1 MKRKGFTLIEL
12 LATIVVVAVISLIA
26 VPVVTGIIERSR
38 KVSFLRSAENIREIS
53 KNYYIQNSAKFSN
66 KNEINFDCDDK
77 ECISKELENKSS
89 NLGAEGSMG
98 EGYVKIYK
106 KGEIEFLLSNGKY
119 CAEKN
124 PNKEEVK
131 IYNNGTCEG
140 IVIDNDKIKIN
151 SIKTISTTNSIIVYG
166 DVTAGKSGVSQY
178 QFYIDDELKATV
190 SSIETNYSYKFEGVK
205 GKNHKIK
212 VRVYNGTYN
221 SPNYDESIG
230 MAEKEIDASLLDFGN
245 ITITSSSTDW
255 ATSKTYTISGT
266 TTGASLQY
274 KVVSGT
280 TVKQDWTNY
289 SNAITVDWASN
300 MSTPTYIYARF
311 NDGYNTSA
319 NTIHMETKID
329 TTVPSAPTVIKGVYT
344 DWTVIDDLTKYHNK
358 TVYFPQ
364 VGKNGEKL
372 VSGAIDN
379 ESGIARYEIS
389 SDNKT
394 WYDLS
399 KYNATG
405 VYSTTTSTTR
415 YYRAVNNVGLSSE
428 ATKVDIKIDT
438 TNPTVSYSLAGG
450 TYNAYKTVRVTP
462 SDTNYSYMKVRVYNN
477 VAKTYTNYITAKS
490 NNNITAKY
498 FDVALDS
505 AGPWT
510 IYTQVYDKAGNMQNQ
525 NPNNGTWY
533 YQTYTIDTTAP
544 TVTLTKGTVT
554 TKSITVV
561 ANAKDDETGIKGY
574 QFSIDN
580 GSTWKPLQTNNTYT
594 FDNLKTGTYNIK
606 VKVYNKAN
614 LNATSSTLSV
624 STLAFDKPT
633 FTVSPSGWVSS
644 KKVTITYPQA
654 ATIKQYS
661 LDGGKTYTSYNGALT
676 FTSSQSIVA
685 KASDGTNTT
694 TNTEN
699 VLIDTITP
707 VATITVFNGGGVQVS
722 NGGKIGLNST
732 STIRFSCSTGVS
744 GVASYQYS
752 SNHIVGIYNRPL
764 ESKTIN
770 STSTTYDYKITPK
783 NLKNSYGEAVKS
795 GTIHH
800 VLTCTNG
807 ASKLSN
813 TATFDT
819 VLVDDSISLTLKLTD
834 KTVSSITTT
843 ATASSSV
850 GIAKYEFKIDSGSW
864 INNGTS
870 NVYTFNGLAE
880 NSTHTIYTRV
890 TNNTGVG
897 AEANISATTG
907 SNITCSTEGTCT
919 CSNGSLTGSIGRVCR
934 DLNGNIVSS
943 ETVHT
948 CSGSCGSGGGG
959 SKTCAK
965 WNTTCEKNC
974 ISSCHSQEAS
984 CIESGKWSASYCSS
998 AGSSCYSG
1006 CHNGCCD
1013 KWE

>member
-178 QFYIDDELKATV
+178 QFYIDEELKATV

-230 MAEKEIDASLLDFGN
+230 MDEKEIDASLSDFGT
-245 ITITSSSTDW
+245 ITIKPSTTEW
-255 ATSKTYTISGT
+255 ASSKTYTISGT
-266 TTGASLQY
+266 TDGAILQY

-289 SNAITVDWASN
+289 SNAITVDWISTKE
-300 MSTPTYIYARF
+300 TPTHIYARF
-311 NDGYNTSA
+311 YDGYNTSNGA
-319 NTIHMETKID
+319 NLDETKID

-364 VGKNGEKL
+364 VGKNGEEL

-399 KYNATG
+399 KYDSSG
-405 VYSTTTSTTR
+405 VYNTSISATR
-415 YYRAVNNVGLSSE
+415 YYRSINNAGLASE

-438 TNPTVSYSLAGG
+438 TNPTVSYSIAGG
-450 TYNAYKTVRVTP
+450 TYNESKTIT
-462 SDTNYSYMKVRVYNN
+462 
-477 VAKTYTNYITAKS
+477 ITAKDDNFKNLS
-490 NNNITAKY
+490 VHVWQGNVEDYQYFSANQSINESTNNTFNVT
-498 FDVALDS
+498 L
-505 AGPWT
+505 GEGTWT
-510 IYTQVYDKAGNMQNQ
+510 IYAYATDMAENTQKNFPQSQYG
-525 NPNNGTWY
+525 WY

-580 GSTWKPLQTNNTYT
+580 GSTWKPVQTNNTYT

-661 LDGGKTYTSYNGALT
+661 LDGGKTYISYNGALT

-699 VLIDTITP
+699 VLIDTTTP
-707 VATITVFNGGGVQVS
+707 VATITVFDGSGAQVS

-783 NLKNSYGEAVKS
+783 NLKNSYGEAVKI

-807 ASKLSN
+807 AGKLSN

-819 VLVDDSISLTLKLTD
+819 VLLNDSISLTLKLTD

-907 SNITCSTEGTCT
+907 SNVTCEQVGGCT

-943 ETVHT
+943 ETVYT
-948 CSGSCGSGGGG
+948 CGGSCGSGGSGSSGG
-959 SKTCAK
+959 GYP
-965 WNTTCEKNC
+965 TT
-974 ISSCHSQEAS
+974 SSCGSH
-984 CIESGKWSASYCSS
+984 IECGTRSDGTPKYGDCELTCTSATNCTSKLVNCS
-998 AGSSCYSG
+998 
-1006 CHNGCCD
+1006 
-1013 KWE
+1013 

>member
-1 MKRKGFTLIEL
+1 MVIVVSKKGFSLVEL
-12 LATIVVVAVISLIA
+12 LATIVVIAIISLIA

-38 KVSFLRSAENIREIS
+38 KASFLRSAENVNKIS
-53 KNYYIQNSAKFSN
+53 KNYYIENSEKFSN
-66 KNEINFDCDDK
+66 KDEINFNCNNKECTSEDLDDK
-77 ECISKELENKSS
+77 NY

-98 EGYVKIYK
+98 EGYVKIYDN
-106 KGEIEFLLSNGKY
+106 GNVEFLLSNGKY
-119 CAEKN
+119 CVEKN

-329 TTVPSAPTVIKGVYT
+329 TTTPSAPTVIKGVYT

-399 KYNATG
+399 KYDSSG
-405 VYSTTTSTTR
+405 VYNTSISATR
-415 YYRAVNNVGLSSE
+415 YYRAINNVGLASE

-450 TYNAYKTVRVTP
+450 TYNAYQTVRVTVTDDNFQ
-462 SDTNYSYMKVRVYNN
+462 SMSVLVFKNKALVYEGKVDSKSIDNTTNN
-477 VAKTYTNYITAKS
+477 T
-490 NNNITAKY
+490 

-505 AGPWT
+505 NGVWT
-510 IYTQVYDKAGNMQNQ
+510 IYTRATDLAFNEIINT
-525 NPNNGTWY
+525 PNNGEWY

-580 GSTWKPLQTNNTYT
+580 GSTWKPVQTNNTYT

-606 VKVYNKAN
+606 VKVYNNAN

-661 LDGGKTYTSYNGALT
+661 LDGGKTYISYNGALT

-732 STIRFSCSTGVS
+732 STIRFSCS
-744 GVASYQYS
+744 A
-752 SNHIVGIYNRPL
+752 GI
-764 ESKTIN
+764 
-770 STSTTYDYKITPK
+770 
-783 NLKNSYGEAVKS
+783 S

-807 ASKLSN
+807 AGKLSS
-813 TATFDT
+813 TVTFDT
-819 VLVDDSISLTLKLTD
+819 FLVDDSISLTLKQTN
-834 KTVSSITTT
+834 KTVSSITAT
-843 ATASSSV
+843 ATASSSA

-870 NVYTFNGLAE
+870 NVYTFNGLLE
-880 NSTHTIYTRV
+880 NSPHTIYTRV
-890 TNNTGVG
+890 TNNNGVG
-897 AEANISATTG
+897 AEKSITASTAASSSSGSSSGGSSSGGSSSGGSSGDSRPGCGTSATGPTDYPRCASSCEASATICRGNADNTYMSCIKKCNNDSCITG
-907 SNITCSTEGTCT
+907 CSKSKE
-919 CSNGSLTGSIGRVCR
+919 GSLTG
-934 DLNGNIVSS
+934 
-943 ETVHT
+943 
-948 CSGSCGSGGGG
+948 CS
-959 SKTCAK
+959 KAL
-965 WNTTCEKNC
+965 
-974 ISSCHSQEAS
+974 
-984 CIESGKWSASYCSS
+984 
-998 AGSSCYSG
+998 SG
-1006 CHNGCCD
+1006 CYKGCC
-1013 KWE
+1013 

>member
-12 LATIVVVAVISLIA
+12 LATIVVIAVISLIA

-38 KVSFLRSAENIREIS
+38 KASFLRSAENVNKIS
-53 KNYYIQNSAKFSN
+53 KNYYIENSEKFSN
-66 KNEINFDCDDK
+66 KDEINFDCDNK
-77 ECISKELENKSS
+77 ECTSEDLDDKNY

-98 EGYVKIYK
+98 EGYVKIYDN
-106 KGEIEFLLSNGKY
+106 GNVEFLLSNGKY
-119 CAEKN
+119 CVEKN

-190 SSIETNYSYKFEGVK
+190 SSIETNYSYKFEQLS

-212 VRVYNGTYN
+212 VKVYNGTYGK
-221 SPNYDESIG
+221 PNYDESIG
-230 MAEKEIDASLLDFGN
+230 MDEKEIDTSLSNFGT
-245 ITITSSSTDW
+245 ITINSSATDW
-255 ATSKTYTISGT
+255 KASKTYTISGT
-266 TTGASLQY
+266 TDGAILQY

-311 NDGYNTSA
+311 NDGYNTSDE
-319 NTIHMETKID
+319 TTYIETKID
-329 TTVPSAPTVIKGVYT
+329 TTAPSAPTVIKGVYT

-364 VGKNGEKL
+364 VGKNGENL

-438 TNPTVSYSLAGG
+438 TNPTVSYSLARG
-450 TYNAYKTVRVTP
+450 TYNAYQTVRVTVTDDNFQ
-462 SDTNYSYMKVRVYNN
+462 SMSVLVFKNKALVYEGKVDSKSIDNTTNN
-477 VAKTYTNYITAKS
+477 T
-490 NNNITAKY
+490 

-505 AGPWT
+505 NGVWT
-510 IYTQVYDKAGNMQNQ
+510 IYTRATDLAFNEIINT
-525 NPNNGTWY
+525 PNNGEWY

-580 GSTWKPLQTNNTYT
+580 GSTWKPMQTSNTYT

-606 VKVYNKAN
+606 VKVYNNVN

-699 VLIDTITP
+699 VLIDTTTP
-707 VATITVFNGGGVQVS
+707 VATITVFNGSGVQVS

-732 STIRFSCSTGVS
+732 STIRFNCSTGVS
-744 GVASYQYS
+744 GVANYK
-752 SNHIVGIYNRPL
+752 YNSIHKVTYTPTI
-764 ESKTIN
+764 ESKIIN
-770 STSTTYDYKITPK
+770 STSKTYDYKIIPK
-783 NLKNSYGEAVKS
+783 NLKNSLGTMVKT

-800 VLTCTNG
+800 ELTCTNG
-807 ASKLSN
+807 AGKISSV
-813 TATFDT
+813 ATFDT
-819 VLVDDSISLTLKLTD
+819 VLVDDSISLTLKQTN
-834 KTVSSITTT
+834 KTVSSITAT
-843 ATASSSV
+843 ATASSAV

-864 INNGTS
+864 VNNGTS
-870 NVYTFNGLAE
+870 NVYTFRGLAE
-880 NSTHTIYTRV
+880 YSTHTIYTRV

-897 AEANISATTG
+897 AKANISAVTSKSSSSGG
-907 SNITCSTEGTCT
+907 SSSGGSSDGSSSGGSSGSRPGCGGT
-919 CSNGSLTGSIGRVCR
+919 
-934 DLNGNIVSS
+934 VSS
-943 ETVHT
+943 NYPR
-948 CSGSCGSGGGG
+948 
-959 SKTCAK
+959 CA
-965 WNTTCEKNC
+965 
-974 ISSCHSQEAS
+974 SSCEAS
-984 CIESGKWSASYCSS
+984 R
-998 AGSSCYSG
+998 
-1006 CHNGCCD
+1006 D
-1013 KWE
+1013 V

>member
-12 LATIVVVAVISLIA
+12 LATIVVIAIISLIA

-66 KNEINFDCDDK
+66 KNEINFDCDNK

-166 DVTAGKSGVSQY
+166 DVTAGKSGVSRY
-178 QFYIDDELKATV
+178 EFYIDNKLDGTV
-190 SSIETNYSYKFEGVK
+190 ETTNTSYTHPYTKVS

-212 VRVYNGTYN
+212 VKVYNGTYGK
-221 SPNYDESIG
+221 PNYDESIG
-230 MAEKEIDASLLDFGN
+230 MDEKEIDASLSDFGT
-245 ITITSSSTDW
+245 ITIKPSTTEW
-255 ATSKTYTISGT
+255 ASSKTYTISGT
-266 TTGASLQY
+266 TDGAILQY

-289 SNAITVDWASN
+289 SNAITVDWISTKE
-300 MSTPTYIYARF
+300 TPTHIYARF
-311 NDGYNTSA
+311 YDGYNTSNGA
-319 NTIHMETKID
+319 NLDETKID
-329 TTVPSAPTVIKGVYT
+329 TTVPSAPTEIKVG
-344 DWTVIDDLTKYHNK
+344 DINLNILDLKEWHNK
-358 TVYFPQ
+358 DVYFPLYY
-364 VGKNGEKL
+364 GEPF
-372 VSGAIDN
+372 VSGSVDH

-389 SDNKT
+389 EDNINWHDWSD
-394 WYDLS
+394 YSLE
-399 KYNATG
+399 G
-405 VYSTTTSTTR
+405 VYKASETTVR
-415 YYRAVNNVGLSSE
+415 YYRAINNAGLASE

-438 TNPTVSYSLAGG
+438 MNPTVSYSLAGG
-450 TYNAYKTVRVTP
+450 IYNAYKTVRVTP
-462 SDTNYSYMKVRVYNN
+462 NDENYASMSVHVYKNGEKIDSKSVN
-477 VAKTYTNYITAKS
+477 GITEQ
-490 NNNITAKY
+490 Y
-498 FDVALDS
+498 YDVALDS
-505 AGPWT
+505 AGTWT
-510 IYTQVYDKAGNMQNQ
+510 IYAMVYDKAGNKQNQ
-525 NPNNGTWY
+525 EPKNSSGWY

-574 QFSIDN
+574 QFSMDN
-580 GSTWKPLQTNNTYT
+580 GSTWTPVQTNNTYT
-594 FDNLKTGTYNIK
+594 FGDLKTGTYNIK

-694 TNTEN
+694 INTEN
-699 VLIDTITP
+699 ILIDTTTP
-707 VATITVFNGGGVQVS
+707 VATITVFNGGGAQVS

-732 STIRFSCSTGVS
+732 STIRFSCSAGVS
-744 GVASYQYS
+744 GVASYQYN
-752 SNHIVGIYNRPL
+752 SNHIVGTYNRPL

-807 ASKLSN
+807 AGKLSN

-834 KTVSSITTT
+834 KTVSSITAT

-907 SNITCSTEGTCT
+907 SNVTCSTEGTCT
-919 CSNGSLTGSIGRVCR
+919 CSNGSYTGSIGRVCR

-959 SKTCAK
+959 SSGGSYP
-965 WNTTCEKNC
+965 TT
-974 ISSCHSQEAS
+974 SSCGSH
-984 CIESGKWSASYCSS
+984 IECGTRSDGTPKYGDCELTCTSATNCTSKLVNCS
-998 AGSSCYSG
+998 
-1006 CHNGCCD
+1006 
-1013 KWE
+1013 

>member
-12 LATIVVVAVISLIA
+12 LATIVVIAIISLIA

-66 KNEINFDCDDK
+66 KNEINFDCDNK

-119 CAEKN
+119 CVEKN

-178 QFYIDDELKATV
+178 QFYIDEELKATV
-190 SSIETNYSYKFEGVK
+190 SSIETNYSYKFEQLS

-212 VRVYNGTYN
+212 VKVYNGTYGK
-221 SPNYDESIG
+221 PNYDESIG
-230 MAEKEIDASLLDFGN
+230 MDEKEIDTSLSDFGT
-245 ITITSSSTDW
+245 ITINSSATDW
-255 ATSKTYTISGT
+255 KASKTYTISGT
-266 TTGASLQY
+266 TDGAVLQY

-329 TTVPSAPTVIKGVYT
+329 TTTPSAPTVIKGVYT

-428 ATKVDIKIDT
+428 ATKVDIKIDI

-450 TYNAYKTVRVTP
+450 TYNAYQTVRVTVTDDNFQ
-462 SDTNYSYMKVRVYNN
+462 SMSVLVFKNKALVYEGKVDSKSIDNTTNN
-477 VAKTYTNYITAKS
+477 T
-490 NNNITAKY
+490 

-505 AGPWT
+505 NGVWT
-510 IYTQVYDKAGNMQNQ
+510 IYTRATDLAFNEIINT
-525 NPNNGTWY
+525 PNNGEWY

-580 GSTWKPLQTNNTYT
+580 GSTWKPVQTNNTYT

-699 VLIDTITP
+699 VLIDTTTP
-707 VATITVFNGGGVQVS
+707 VATITVFDGSGAQVS

-783 NLKNSYGEAVKS
+783 NLKNSYGEAVKI

-807 ASKLSN
+807 AGKLSN

-819 VLVDDSISLTLKLTD
+819 VLLNDSISLTLKLTD

-907 SNITCSTEGTCT
+907 SNVTCEQVGRCT
-919 CSNGSLTGSIGRVCR
+919 CSNGLLTGSIGRVCR

-943 ETVHT
+943 ETVYT
-948 CSGSCGSGGGG
+948 CGGSCGSGGG

-965 WNTTCEKNC
+965 WNTTCEKSC

-998 AGSSCYSG
+998 AGSSCYSS

>member
-1 MKRKGFTLIEL
+1 MVIVVSKKGFSLVEL
-12 LATIVVVAVISLIA
+12 LATIVVIAIISLIA

-38 KVSFLRSAENIREIS
+38 KASFLRSAENVNKIS
-53 KNYYIQNSAKFSN
+53 KNYYIENSEKFSN
-66 KNEINFDCDDK
+66 KDEINFNCNNKECTSEDLDDK
-77 ECISKELENKSS
+77 NY

-98 EGYVKIYK
+98 EGYVKIYDN
-106 KGEIEFLLSNGKY
+106 GNVEFLLSNGKY
-119 CAEKN
+119 CVEKN

-450 TYNAYKTVRVTP
+450 TYNAYQTVRVTVTDDNFQ
-462 SDTNYSYMKVRVYNN
+462 SMSVLVFKNKALVYEGKVDSKSIDNTTNN
-477 VAKTYTNYITAKS
+477 T
-490 NNNITAKY
+490 

-505 AGPWT
+505 NGVWT
-510 IYTQVYDKAGNMQNQ
+510 IYTRATDLAFNEIINT
-525 NPNNGTWY
+525 PNNGEWY

-580 GSTWKPLQTNNTYT
+580 GSTWKPVQTNNTYT

-606 VKVYNKAN
+606 VKVYNNAN

-661 LDGGKTYTSYNGALT
+661 LDGGKTYISYNGALT

-732 STIRFSCSTGVS
+732 STIRFSCS
-744 GVASYQYS
+744 A
-752 SNHIVGIYNRPL
+752 GI
-764 ESKTIN
+764 
-770 STSTTYDYKITPK
+770 
-783 NLKNSYGEAVKS
+783 S

-807 ASKLSN
+807 AGKLSS
-813 TATFDT
+813 TVTFDT
-819 VLVDDSISLTLKLTD
+819 FLVDDSISLTLKQTN
-834 KTVSSITTT
+834 KTVSSITAT
-843 ATASSSV
+843 ATASSSA

-870 NVYTFNGLAE
+870 NVYTFNGLLE
-880 NSTHTIYTRV
+880 NSPHTIYTRV
-890 TNNTGVG
+890 TNNNGVG
-897 AEANISATTG
+897 AEKSITASTAASSSSGSSSGGSSSGGSSSGGSSGDSRPGCGTSATGPTDYPRCASSCEASATICRGNADNTYMSCIKKCNNDSCITG
-907 SNITCSTEGTCT
+907 CSKSKE
-919 CSNGSLTGSIGRVCR
+919 GSLTG
-934 DLNGNIVSS
+934 
-943 ETVHT
+943 
-948 CSGSCGSGGGG
+948 CS
-959 SKTCAK
+959 KAL
-965 WNTTCEKNC
+965 
-974 ISSCHSQEAS
+974 
-984 CIESGKWSASYCSS
+984 
-998 AGSSCYSG
+998 SG
-1006 CHNGCCD
+1006 CYKGCC
-1013 KWE
+1013 

>member
-1 MKRKGFTLIEL
+1 MVIVVSKKGFSLVEL
-12 LATIVVVAVISLIA
+12 LATIVVIAIISLIA

-38 KVSFLRSAENIREIS
+38 KASFLRSAENVNKIS
-53 KNYYIQNSAKFSN
+53 KNYYIENSEKFSN
-66 KNEINFDCDDK
+66 KDEINFNCNNKECTSEDLDDK
-77 ECISKELENKSS
+77 NY

-98 EGYVKIYK
+98 EGYVKIYDN
-106 KGEIEFLLSNGKY
+106 GNVEFLLSNGKY
-119 CAEKN
+119 CVEKN

-450 TYNAYKTVRVTP
+450 TYNAYQTVRVTVTDDNFQ
-462 SDTNYSYMKVRVYNN
+462 SMSVLVFKNKALVYEGKVDSKSIDNTTNN
-477 VAKTYTNYITAKS
+477 T
-490 NNNITAKY
+490 

-505 AGPWT
+505 NGVWT
-510 IYTQVYDKAGNMQNQ
+510 IYTRATDLAFNEIINT
-525 NPNNGTWY
+525 PNNGEWY

-732 STIRFSCSTGVS
+732 STIRFSCS
-744 GVASYQYS
+744 A
-752 SNHIVGIYNRPL
+752 GI
-764 ESKTIN
+764 
-770 STSTTYDYKITPK
+770 
-783 NLKNSYGEAVKS
+783 S

-807 ASKLSN
+807 AGKLSS
-813 TATFDT
+813 TVTFDT
-819 VLVDDSISLTLKLTD
+819 FLVDDSISLTLKQTN
-834 KTVSSITTT
+834 KTVSSITAT
-843 ATASSSV
+843 ATASSSA

-870 NVYTFNGLAE
+870 NVYTFNGLLE
-880 NSTHTIYTRV
+880 NSPHTIYTRV
-890 TNNTGVG
+890 TNNNGVG
-897 AEANISATTG
+897 AEKSITASTAASSSSGSSSGGSSSGGSSSGGSSGDSRPGCGTSATGPTDYPRCASSCEASATICRGNADNTYMSCIKKCNNDSCITG
-907 SNITCSTEGTCT
+907 CSKSKE
-919 CSNGSLTGSIGRVCR
+919 GSLTG
-934 DLNGNIVSS
+934 
-943 ETVHT
+943 
-948 CSGSCGSGGGG
+948 CS
-959 SKTCAK
+959 KAL
-965 WNTTCEKNC
+965 
-974 ISSCHSQEAS
+974 
-984 CIESGKWSASYCSS
+984 
-998 AGSSCYSG
+998 SG
-1006 CHNGCCD
+1006 CYKGCC
-1013 KWE
+1013 

>member
-12 LATIVVVAVISLIA
+12 LATIVVIAVISLIA

-38 KVSFLRSAENIREIS
+38 KASFLRSAENVNKIS
-53 KNYYIQNSAKFSN
+53 KNYYIENSEKFSN
-66 KNEINFDCDDK
+66 KDEINFDCDNK
-77 ECISKELENKSS
+77 ECTSEDLDDKNY

-98 EGYVKIYK
+98 EGYVKIYDN
-106 KGEIEFLLSNGKY
+106 GNVEFLLSNGKY
-119 CAEKN
+119 CVEKN

-190 SSIETNYSYKFEGVK
+190 SSIETNYSYKFEQLS

-212 VRVYNGTYN
+212 VKVYNGTYGK
-221 SPNYDESIG
+221 PNYDESIG
-230 MAEKEIDASLLDFGN
+230 MDEKEIDTSLSNFGT
-245 ITITSSSTDW
+245 ITINSSATDW
-255 ATSKTYTISGT
+255 KASKTYTISGT
-266 TTGASLQY
+266 TDGAILQY

-311 NDGYNTSA
+311 NDGYNASDET
-319 NTIHMETKID
+319 TYIETKID
-329 TTVPSAPTVIKGVYT
+329 TTAPSAPTVIKGVYT

-364 VGKNGEKL
+364 VGKNGENL

-438 TNPTVSYSLAGG
+438 TNPTVSYSLARG
-450 TYNAYKTVRVTP
+450 TYNAYQTVRVTVTDDNFQ
-462 SDTNYSYMKVRVYNN
+462 SMSVLVFKNKALVYEGKVDSKSIDNTTNN
-477 VAKTYTNYITAKS
+477 T
-490 NNNITAKY
+490 

-505 AGPWT
+505 NGVWT
-510 IYTQVYDKAGNMQNQ
+510 IYTRATDLAFNEIINT
-525 NPNNGTWY
+525 PNNGEWY

-544 TVTLTKGTVT
+544 TVT

-580 GSTWKPLQTNNTYT
+580 GSTWKPMQTSNTYT

-606 VKVYNKAN
+606 VKVYNNVN

-699 VLIDTITP
+699 VLIDTTTP
-707 VATITVFNGGGVQVS
+707 VATITVFNGSGVQVS

-732 STIRFSCSTGVS
+732 STIRFNCSTGVS
-744 GVASYQYS
+744 GVANYK
-752 SNHIVGIYNRPL
+752 YNSIHKVTYTPTI
-764 ESKTIN
+764 ESKIIN
-770 STSTTYDYKITPK
+770 STSKTYDYKIIPK
-783 NLKNSYGEAVKS
+783 NLKNSLGTMVKT

-800 VLTCTNG
+800 ELTCTNG
-807 ASKLSN
+807 AGKISSV
-813 TATFDT
+813 ATFDT
-819 VLVDDSISLTLKLTD
+819 VLVDDSISLTLKQTN
-834 KTVSSITTT
+834 KTVSSITAT
-843 ATASSSV
+843 ATASSAV

-864 INNGTS
+864 VNNGTS
-870 NVYTFNGLAE
+870 NVYTFRGLAE
-880 NSTHTIYTRV
+880 YSTHTIYTRV

-897 AEANISATTG
+897 AKANISAVTSKSSSSGG
-907 SNITCSTEGTCT
+907 SSSGGSSDGSSSGGSSGSRPGCGGT
-919 CSNGSLTGSIGRVCR
+919 
-934 DLNGNIVSS
+934 VSS
-943 ETVHT
+943 NYPR
-948 CSGSCGSGGGG
+948 
-959 SKTCAK
+959 CA
-965 WNTTCEKNC
+965 
-974 ISSCHSQEAS
+974 SSCEAS
-984 CIESGKWSASYCSS
+984 RDVCVANADNTYSNCVNGCKGKTECEAGCS
-998 AGSSCYSG
+998 AGKSATVAGCSEGLSNCYK
-1006 CHNGCCD
+1006 GCC
-1013 KWE
+1013 

>member
-53 KNYYIQNSAKFSN
+53 KNYYIENSEKFSN
-66 KNEINFDCDDK
+66 KDEINFNCNNKECTSEDLDDK
-77 ECISKELENKSS
+77 NY

-98 EGYVKIYK
+98 EGYVKIYDN
-106 KGEIEFLLSNGKY
+106 GNVEFLLSNGKY
-119 CAEKN
+119 CVEKN

-166 DVTAGKSGVSQY
+166 DVTAGKSGVSRY
-178 QFYIDDELKATV
+178 EFYIDNKLDGTV
-190 SSIETNYSYKFEGVK
+190 ETTNTSYTHPYTKVS

-212 VRVYNGTYN
+212 IKVYNGTYGK
-221 SPNYDESIG
+221 PNYDESIG
-230 MAEKEIDASLLDFGN
+230 MDEKEIDASLSDFGT
-245 ITITSSSTDW
+245 ITIKPSTTEW
-255 ATSKTYTISGT
+255 ASSKTYTISGT
-266 TTGASLQY
+266 TDGAILQY

-289 SNAITVDWASN
+289 SNAITVDWISTKE
-300 MSTPTYIYARF
+300 TPTHIYARF
-311 NDGYNTSA
+311 YDGYNTSNGA
-319 NTIHMETKID
+319 NLDETKID
-329 TTVPSAPTVIKGVYT
+329 TTVPSAPTEIKVG
-344 DWTVIDDLTKYHNK
+344 DINLNILDLKEWHNK
-358 TVYFPQ
+358 DVYFPLYY
-364 VGKNGEKL
+364 GEPF
-372 VSGAIDN
+372 VSGSVDH

-389 SDNKT
+389 EDNINWHDWSD
-394 WYDLS
+394 YSLE
-399 KYNATG
+399 G
-405 VYSTTTSTTR
+405 VYKASETTVR
-415 YYRAVNNVGLSSE
+415 YYRAINNAGLASE

-438 TNPTVSYSLAGG
+438 MNPTVSYSLAGG
-450 TYNAYKTVRVTP
+450 IYNAYKTVRVTP
-462 SDTNYSYMKVRVYNN
+462 NDENYASMSVHVYKNGEKIDSKSVN
-477 VAKTYTNYITAKS
+477 GITEQ
-490 NNNITAKY
+490 Y
-498 FDVALDS
+498 YDVALDS
-505 AGPWT
+505 AGTWT
-510 IYTQVYDKAGNMQNQ
+510 IYAMVYDKAGNKQNQ
-525 NPNNGTWY
+525 EPQNSSGWY

-574 QFSIDN
+574 QFSMDN
-580 GSTWKPLQTNNTYT
+580 GSTWKPVQTNNTYT
-594 FDNLKTGTYNIK
+594 FGDLKTGTYNIK
-606 VKVYNKAN
+606 VKVYNNAN

-661 LDGGKTYTSYNGALT
+661 LDGGKTYISYNGALT

-694 TNTEN
+694 INTEN
-699 VLIDTITP
+699 ILIDTTTP
-707 VATITVFNGGGVQVS
+707 VATITVFNGGGAQVS

-744 GVASYQYS
+744 GVATYQYN
-752 SNHIVGIYNRPL
+752 SNHIDIYNIPL

-783 NLKNSYGEAVKS
+783 NLKNSYGEAVKI

-807 ASKLSN
+807 AGKLSN

-819 VLVDDSISLTLKLTD
+819 VLLNDSISLTLKLTD

-850 GIAKYEFKIDSGSW
+850 GIAKYEFKIDSGAW

-870 NVYTFNGLAE
+870 NVYTFNGLLE

-890 TNNTGVG
+890 TNNNGVG
-897 AEANISATTG
+897 AEK
-907 SNITCSTEGTCT
+907 NITAST
-919 CSNGSLTGSIGRVCR
+919 SAN
-934 DLNGNIVSS
+934 
-943 ETVHT
+943 
-948 CSGSCGSGGGG
+948 SGGGSSSG
-959 SKTCAK
+959 THSCNQTAPCCKTGES
-965 WNTTCEKNC
+965 TCTGTQTVYCTCDSAGKLLGC
-974 ISSCHSQEAS
+974 SGYSSCS
-984 CIESGKWSASYCSS
+984 
-998 AGSSCYSG
+998 
-1006 CHNGCCD
+1006 
-1013 KWE
+1013 

>member
-1 MKRKGFTLIEL
+1 MVIVVSKKGFSLVEL
-12 LATIVVVAVISLIA
+12 LATIVVIAIISLIA

-38 KVSFLRSAENIREIS
+38 KASFLRSAENVNKIS
-53 KNYYIQNSAKFSN
+53 KNYYIENSEKFSN
-66 KNEINFDCDDK
+66 KDEINFNCNNK
-77 ECISKELENKSS
+77 ECTSEDLDAKNS

-98 EGYVKIYK
+98 EGYVKIYDN
-106 KGEIEFLLSNGKY
+106 GNVEFLLSNGKY
-119 CAEKN
+119 CVEKN

-178 QFYIDDELKATV
+178 QFYIDDELKETV
-190 SSIETNYSYKFEGVK
+190 NSIETNYSYKFEQLS

-212 VRVYNGTYN
+212 VKVYNGTYGK
-221 SPNYDESIG
+221 PNYDESIG
-230 MAEKEIDASLLDFGN
+230 MDEKEIDASLSDFGT
-245 ITITSSSTDW
+245 ITIKPSTTEW
-255 ATSKTYTISGT
+255 ASSKTYTISGT
-266 TTGASLQY
+266 TDGAILQY

-289 SNAITVDWASN
+289 SNAITVDWISTKE
-300 MSTPTYIYARF
+300 TPTHIYARF
-311 NDGYNTSA
+311 YDGYNTSNGA
-319 NTIHMETKID
+319 NLDETKID

-364 VGKNGEKL
+364 VGKNGEEL

-399 KYNATG
+399 KYDSSG
-405 VYSTTTSTTR
+405 VYNTSISTTR
-415 YYRAVNNVGLSSE
+415 YYRSINNAGLASE

-450 TYNAYKTVRVTP
+450 TYNAYQTVRVTVTDDNFQ
-462 SDTNYSYMKVRVYNN
+462 SMSVLVFKNKALVYEGKVDSKSIDNTTNN
-477 VAKTYTNYITAKS
+477 T
-490 NNNITAKY
+490 

-505 AGPWT
+505 NGVWT
-510 IYTQVYDKAGNMQNQ
+510 IYTRATDLAFNEIINT
-525 NPNNGTWY
+525 PNNGEWY

-580 GSTWKPLQTNNTYT
+580 GSTWKPVQTNNTYT

-606 VKVYNKAN
+606 VKVYNNAN

-661 LDGGKTYTSYNGALT
+661 LDGGKTYISYNGALT

-699 VLIDTITP
+699 VLIDTTTP
-707 VATITVFNGGGVQVS
+707 VATITVFDGSGAQVS

-752 SNHIVGIYNRPL
+752 SNHIDIYNIPL

-783 NLKNSYGEAVKS
+783 NLKNSSGSVVKN
-795 GTIHH
+795 GTIRH

-807 ASKLSN
+807 AGKLSN

-819 VLVDDSISLTLKLTD
+819 VLVDDSISLTLKQTN
-834 KTVSSITTT
+834 KTVSSITAT

-870 NVYTFNGLAE
+870 NVYTFNGLLE

-890 TNNTGVG
+890 TNNNGVG
-897 AEANISATTG
+897 AEK
-907 SNITCSTEGTCT
+907 NITAST
-919 CSNGSLTGSIGRVCR
+919 SAN
-934 DLNGNIVSS
+934 
-943 ETVHT
+943 
-948 CSGSCGSGGGG
+948 SGGGSSSG
-959 SKTCAK
+959 THSCNQTASCCKTGES
-965 WNTTCEKNC
+965 TCTGTQTVYCTCDSAGKLLGC
-974 ISSCHSQEAS
+974 SGYSSCS
-984 CIESGKWSASYCSS
+984 
-998 AGSSCYSG
+998 
-1006 CHNGCCD
+1006 
-1013 KWE
+1013 